1 MGDERSFSG
10 KGVFPSRYAFT
21 LLLPFRKLILSPK
34 KLLEQIKPEASS
46 TILEVGPGPG
56 FFSIEVAKAVPEGKL
71 ILFDIQR
78 EMLDKAELRLKRK
91 GINNVEFVKSDGKQF
106 PFPDKKFDIIFLVTV
121 LGEVEN
127 KDLYLREFRR
137 ILKDGGIVSI
147 SEQSGDPD
155 LMTVEE
161 LRTIFSNN
169 EFKLIEKYVKRFYYT
184 LIFKKNQS

>member
-34 KLLEQIKPEASS
+34 KLLKQIKPKADSI
-46 TILEVGPGPG
+46 ILEVGPGPG

-71 ILFDIQR
+71 VLFDIQR
-78 EMLDKAELRLKRK
+78 EMLDKAEKRLKRK
-91 GINNVEFVKSDGKQF
+91 GINNVEFVKSDGEQF

-127 KDLYLREFRR
+127 KDLYLTEFRR

-147 SEQSGDPD
+147 SEQAGDPD

-161 LRTIFSNN
+161 LRTIFLKND
-169 EFKLIEKYVKRFYYT
+169 FILIEKFEKRSHYT
-184 LIFKKNQS
+184 LIFKKN